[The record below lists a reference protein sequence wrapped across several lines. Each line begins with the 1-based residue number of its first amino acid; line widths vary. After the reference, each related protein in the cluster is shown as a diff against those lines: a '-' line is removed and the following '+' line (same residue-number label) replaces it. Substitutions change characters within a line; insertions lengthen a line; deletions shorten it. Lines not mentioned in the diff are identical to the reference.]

1 MPIHTHAD
9 LAPVH
14 CGRHLHPDA
23 ARDQAQGHFVRP
35 GGVLLRGLEHE
46 RVVLA
51 GSPSWAAPHRRAQ
64 LQVTRR
70 RRRSTWACCAQPP
83 SSSSSAPRRR
93 RSPRRRGRRS
103 PLGLPKDS
111 YQSAK
116 TELCVCVMLVL
127 VRARARVNS
136 RRVNESQITS
146 GVMHYF
152 MEPPLLLLVLV
163 CGNAA
168 HRCMA
173 ALAGRLRAG
182 GADAQLQPT
191 QRGVNLGVV
200 GAGGA
205 HVCAKRNFQ
214 FSIKILFKIRGRRRE
229 IWGSK

>member
-1 MPIHTHAD
+1 MVIRRLGARISLHPRTLPCICVPRCRRQEQEAAADRRQAGCLRPLMPIHTHAD

-35 GGVLLRGLEHE
+35 SGVLLRGLEHE

-116 TELCVCVMLVL
+116 TELCVCVC
-127 VRARARVNS
+127 
-136 RRVNESQITS
+136 
-146 GVMHYF
+146 
-152 MEPPLLLLVLV
+152 V
-163 CGNAA
+163 CNVSVGE
-168 HRCMA
+168 
-173 ALAGRLRAG
+173 GKSPSK
-182 GADAQLQPT
+182 QP
-191 QRGVNLGVV
+191 
-200 GAGGA
+200 
-205 HVCAKRNFQ
+205 
-214 FSIKILFKIRGRRRE
+214 
-229 IWGSK
+229 